1 MKRDWDVIVDLLQQF
16 EDRPASA
23 TRVGWWP
30 RVEGAGTDEVLEHLV
45 LAHDAGLVD
54 YEFQTG
60 RGWRLSYSRLT
71 NAGHDFL
78 EAMRTPRRREKLT
91 AWAESIGKALT
102 VELVLASL
110 RSLSE

>member
-1 MKRDWDVIVDLLQQF
+1 MKRNWDVIVDLLKQF

-23 TRVGWWP
+23 TRLGWWP
-30 RVEGAGTDEVLEHLV
+30 RVDGVGTDEVREHLV

-60 RGWRLSYSRLT
+60 RGWKLSYSRLT

-78 EAMRTPRRREKLT
+78 EAMRTPSRRQKMIE
-91 AWAESIGKALT
+91 WAEGIGKALT

-110 RSLSE
+110 RSLSD